1 MKKQGTREQITV
13 DVDTTAVD
21 TLSAELAAAV
31 APQAELET
39 APVEG
44 LFDDEK
50 KLEEEV
56 ALSEGAIQTEA
67 VEVAAADNGVA
78 AMVLADTNAQ
88 SSGGASTGGSSGG
101 SVPTGVWIGAG
112 VLGAAAIVA
121 ASDDDDDDNGG
132 SKSSTPANRAPEA
145 AASQAV
151 SVDEG
156 DSTVISINATDADGD
171 SLTYSPTNPAN
182 GSLTVNGSNQFTYTP
197 DAGFSGADSFDVVIS
212 DGKTSITQTV
222 NITVDPAGNGGTP
235 GAYQLTS
242 GTDVATADVFDSSMV
257 FTPDGSDRI
266 LSLQDED
273 VLTGTAGKT
282 DNTLNVTMGNMNA
295 DEGTTGVVTPKL
307 INIQN
312 INIDWT
318 GNTNT
323 LDLRNA
329 DSTQKINV
337 ERVTQDASLTPSIF
351 GPNLTGVTVDNISTP
366 VADLRV
372 SNTASDDATVAFVYK
387 QGVLTGNDTLD
398 IELDDV
404 LAQMVG
410 QSGRGTGAAT
420 EGFET
425 VNLNA
430 VNGVDLDAFSV
441 NEMESLVIT
450 GSGSLKIVNLNEI
463 TSPSG
468 VFEANGFNSGAISNP
483 SAVGLLSLDASA
495 FAGDME
501 IDISSALGGHADPS
515 NSGAMVH
522 TNIQGGAGNDVF
534 WTSNTVTDTSP
545 TNRDVLDGGAGANSL
560 VTTAGVENDA
570 AISNIQSLELRQQN
584 GAQTVDFDA
593 FDSSLTS
600 VLMRGEQGGSAM
612 FNLRDLGS
620 TLAQNGVQLN
630 HGITGASNPL
640 VDVELKDASTGSDTF
655 AITIEDDRN
664 NPNPNGPNFF
674 NFRLD
679 VDGDNGDG
687 NTIKDD
693 GRVENITII
702 DNDIESNT
710 VELIKSAEHNGT
722 LTLSGGEAGD
732 EFTVSQTL
740 ISKVVDGSAQAS
752 DLRLTVGNANQD
764 IRLGSGDDILTF
776 ATVDGFNSADK
787 ISDQGGVDTVRAA
800 FSKDANL
807 DLVDIENLHI
817 VASEKI
823 SLGMA
828 NADVDNLVIMGSN
841 ATDRTGNNNITAQK
855 ADNAAEPFVVTP
867 ETKDVITLTD
877 TTLSE
882 LNFSADLDVD
892 NDNTAA
898 NRSQAEAAARSASPT
913 WTGIGST
920 VAGDAAYK
928 AWINDESTQAVFNGV
943 TLANNTGDTLAVN
956 INSQL
961 DDVIFGATMYE
972 LGQLTA
978 HGVKT
983 MNVTVADEDRT
994 AGAPNAQTIINNI
1007 YGKNLSALTVSA
1019 QGNVDLKTISGG
1031 ALNNTLKSLD
1041 ATSVQGSFT
1050 ADAIALG
1057 DGANVTLGRGNDKFS
1072 AATSAGKGIKIDG
1085 GNGNN
1090 DITGSAQNDTI
1101 TTGSGWDTIQG
1112 GRGDNVIFSGAG
1124 NDLVQ
1129 GLFGN
1134 DTYSVGTGIDT
1145 VQDNFNSGNA
1155 ASTATNTVSLDGG
1168 GITSV
1173 QIDVQGDG
1181 IGVGDVDQML
1191 AVGAGSTL
1199 TVSWTGSSLNTDS
1212 AVLDGRR
1219 AFVNDLDKDGNA
1231 AAPTANSDLFIRND
1245 GFNQTVDGG
1254 DGNDVAIM
1262 DSGATGTLDFR
1273 GGAGNDAAIGGFG
1286 ADTFNGG
1293 AGADKFAMQNF
1304 KWVDGA
1310 SDTVVIADGE
1320 STAAAMDQVFGFD
1333 AWGGVG
1339 EDVLDL
1345 ASTIIATNANIPA
1358 QDTNV
1363 GRAGSVSIVNGV
1375 ANFSDINGNAQ
1386 GVGTGAGDISLQD
1399 ALGYLAANLN
1409 NTGSTVAFTYD
1420 ADGNNSLDEKDSV
1433 FVFQDG
1439 GNDTVVELVGMPG
1452 TAALVGLEIGATD
1465 NGPGSIQIA

>member
-171 SLTYSPTNPAN
+171 SLTYSPTQPAN
-182 GSLTVNGSNQFTYTP
+182 GQLAVNGSNQFTYTP
-197 DAGFSGADSFDVVIS
+197 DAGFSGTDSFDVVIS

-242 GTDVATADVFDSSMV
+242 GTDVATADVFDAPMV

-282 DNTLNVTMGNMNA
+282 DNTLNVTMGHQNG
-295 DEGTTGVVTPKL
+295 DEQTSPVVTPKL

-318 GNTNT
+318 GSTTT

-329 DSTQKINV
+329 DSTEKVNV
-337 ERVTQDASLTPSIF
+337 ERVTQDA
-351 GPNLTGVTVDNISTP
+351 GAVTVDNISTP

-430 VNGVDLDAFSV
+430 VNGVDLDRFSV

-450 GSGSLKIVNLNEI
+450 GSDDLKIVNLWENNNPPGI
-463 TSPSG
+463 NT
-468 VFEANGFNSGAISNP
+468 VFEWNQLRSGGIANP

-495 FAGDME
+495 FTGDME
-501 IDISSALGGHADPS
+501 IDISSALGGHPDPS

-534 WTSNTVTDTSP
+534 WTSETVTDTSP

-640 VDVELKDASTGSDTF
+640 VDVQLKDASTGSDTF

-664 NPNPNGPNFF
+664 NPNPDARGNNFF

-710 VELIKSAEHNGT
+710 VDLINSAEHTGT

-898 NRSQAEAAARSASPT
+898 NRSQAEAAARLASPT

-1041 ATSVQGSFT
+1041 ATSVQGNFT

-1057 DGANVTLGRGNDKFS
+1057 DGANVTLGRGNDVFS

-1090 DITGSAQNDTI
+1090 VITGSAQNDTI

-1155 ASTATNTVSLDGG
+1155 ATTATNTVSLDGG

-1173 QIDVQGDG
+1173 QIDVDGQGFG
-1181 IGVGDVDQML
+1181 LGDVDQML

-1199 TVSWTGSSLNTDS
+1199 TLSWTGDSLNTDS

-1231 AAPTANSDLFIRND
+1231 AAPTANSDLYIRND
-1245 GFNQTVDGG
+1245 GNNQTVDGG

-1262 DSGATGTLDFR
+1262 VGALGTLDFR

-1293 AGADKFAMQNF
+1293 AGADKFAMQNS
-1304 KWVDGA
+1304 KVVDGA

-1320 STAAAMDQVFGFD
+1320 STAAAMDQVFGFN
-1333 AWGGVG
+1333 ALGAVG

-1345 ASTIIATNANIPA
+1345 ASTIIATNANLPA
-1358 QDTNV
+1358 QDANV
-1363 GRAGSVSIVNGV
+1363 GSARSVNIANGV
-1375 ANFSDINGNAQ
+1375 ATFDNNDNGLSPNQ
-1386 GVGTGAGDISLQD
+1386 VGTGAGQISLQD

-1409 NTGSTVAFTYD
+1409 NSGSTVAFTYD
-1420 ADGNNSLDEKDSV
+1420 ADGNNVLDEKDSV

-1452 TAALVGLEIGATD
+1452 TAALVGLESGAD
-1465 NGPGSIQIA
+1465 SGAGWIEIA